1 VLATFKERNL
11 VPQTVQEVRELQIA
25 IGLVGAGQGIAIV
38 PQSLQGMIRTDV
50 VYRPLDDRQAVSP
63 IIFSARH
70 MDRSPELVNMLEV
83 IYEIYDELGIVY
95 VKQAL

>member
-1 VLATFKERNL
+1 

-25 IGLVGAGQGIAIV
+25 IGLVGAGQGVAVV

-50 VYRPLDDRQAVSP
+50 VYRPLDEVTAVSP

-83 IYEIYDELGIVY
+83 IYEIYEELGIAHVRHS
-95 VKQAL
+95 L